1 MEIEIYKMTYK
12 IGNTSNKLR
21 ILGKDFIQNNS
32 NKGKLNINNKKI
44 SLYNAFSINYT
55 KQSKIKLIL
64 NRDIFNKGCMFKNC
78 QELESLLL
86 ISNNGNKDYINDI
99 INEDDNEYSSY
110 IGNKEFINLM
120 NCSDFNDDEDSSFYN
135 YSSSINS
142 EIKKN
147 EKNKLD
153 NKIILYFYDELKYL
167 GSNYA
172 TLTEMF
178 YNCES
183 LSSLPDISK
192 WNINNVI
199 DISSMFYNCKS
210 LLNLPDISI

>member
-86 ISNNGNKDYINDI
+86 ISNNGNKDYINEIFPLNRKVPSIEMNDI
-99 INEDDNEYSSY
+99 IKKYEKFLTKIE
-110 IGNKEFINLM
+110 ET
-120 NCSDFNDDEDSSFYN
+120 
-135 YSSSINS
+135 S
-142 EIKKN
+142 EKTDLVLI
-147 EKNKLD
+147 
-153 NKIILYFYDELKYL
+153 
-167 GSNYA
+167 
-172 TLTEMF
+172 
-178 YNCES
+178 
-183 LSSLPDISK
+183 
-192 WNINNVI
+192 
-199 DISSMFYNCKS
+199 
-210 LLNLPDISI
+210 